1 MRVPKGIALTWL
13 GHASVKIEYDGKVV
27 AIDPWVTGNP
37 KTPPA
42 LRSFDRLD
50 TMLLTHGHGDHIGDA
65 VPLANKHGSTVV
77 AMVELAGWLKGKGVQ
92 NVVRM
97 NKGGTVT
104 ANGLKVKMTH
114 AQHSS
119 GIDDHGTSVYG
130 GEPVG
135 FVVEF
140 PNGFKLYHAGDT
152 NVFGDMAII
161 GELYKPDLALL
172 PIGDHYTMDP
182 VEAAYAIRL
191 LKAPAVLPIHYGTF
205 PALTGTP
212 AKLRELTRGL
222 DVEIVE
228 LEPGG
233 TLRS

>member
-1 MRVPKGIALTWL
+1 MKLTWL
-13 GHASVKIEYDGKVV
+13 GHASVRVDYDDKVV
-27 AIDPWVTGNP
+27 AIDPWVTNNP
-37 KTPPA
+37 QTPPA

-50 TMLLTHGHGDHIGDA
+50 TMLLTHAHGDHIGDA
-65 VPLANKHGSTVV
+65 IPLAKRHGSTVV
-77 AMVELAGWLKGKGVQ
+77 AIVELAGWLKAKGVQ
-92 NVVRM
+92 NTVGM
-97 NKGGTVT
+97 NKGGTVLV
-104 ANGLKVKMTH
+104 NGLKVKMTH

-119 GIDDHGTSVYG
+119 GIDEHGTTVYG

-135 FVVEF
+135 FLVEF

-152 NVFGDMAII
+152 NVFSDMAII

-182 VEAAYAIRL
+182 IEAAYAIRL
-191 LKAPAVLPIHYGTF
+191 LKVPAVLPIHYGTF
-205 PALTGTP
+205 PVLTGTP
-212 AKLRELTRGL
+212 EKLRELTRGL

-233 TLRS
+233 VLSS